1 MLKISMWYWKPS
13 QFPKNVWH
21 SPQEFFIFL
30 GIFIRIIFKNIIFI
44 CLGIFNKII
53 FESLFESSSALSLRV
68 SSSLE
73 CFWFLILGIFT
84 HFMFQSL
91 ILMFLEIYIRII
103 ESLIVLEIFICIIFE
118 RHIFICIC
126 HRCGLNFKASQGF
139 ISNSS
144 FAATTSVLIS

>member
-1 MLKISMWYWKPS
+1 MIIELYLKYLKLQQTMLKISMWYWKPS

-84 HFMFQSL
+84 HIMFQSL
-91 ILMFLEIYIRII
+91 ILMFLEIYIHII
-103 ESLIVLEIFICIIFE
+103 FESIIVLEIFICLGNFTSIIFE
-118 RHIFICIC
+118 S
-126 HRCGLNFKASQGF
+126 LQAWGF
-139 ISNSS
+139 DKI
-144 FAATTSVLIS
+144 